1 MPRHATTEDMI
12 EQEVSLDLN
21 LTETHV
27 SPIFPGVKV
36 VYLGTEER
44 RAIPLR
50 GSVVRHETG
59 EGDDKVTSKEFRPLF
74 GMMYYDFSDLDV
86 HGRKIMEPSHR
97 MSETHPT
104 TKVRG
109 RPYQLIEAGEHLYWF
124 ARRPK
129 EFFIIPTASTKAG
142 IEEFIKRKERAR
154 AGKQKLVD
162 ETVAA

>member
-12 EQEVSLDLN
+12 DQEVSLDLN
-21 LTETHV
+21 LTETPA

-36 VYLGTEER
+36 VYLGTQER
-44 RAIPLR
+44 KSLALR

-59 EGDDKVTSKEFRPLF
+59 EGDDKVTSKEFRKLF

-109 RPYQLIEAGEHLYWF
+109 RPYQIIEAGEHLYWC
-124 ARRPK
+124 AQRKK
-129 EFFIIPTASTKAG
+129 EFRILPTVSTAEGLKEFII
-142 IEEFIKRKERAR
+142 RKERAR
-154 AGKQKLVD
+154 QGRKKLVD